1 MEAQKGYRV
10 KDRDGST
17 PGAKLLTVSI
27 SGLQKNCYR
36 PVQKLISFETVKN
49 NKVNSNNERPG
60 KRAVVEV
67 VQLYY
72 W

>member
-36 PVQKLISFETVKN
+36 PVQKLISF
-49 NKVNSNNERPG
+49 
-60 KRAVVEV
+60 
-67 VQLYY
+67 
-72 W
+72 